1 MKQEVSTGGSLSSQ
15 WASRLRGR
23 IAGIATV
30 GLVLVLLLGAAV
42 AYAEVPHAPATPA
55 AAIPAASAAPASPAD
70 PAHGT
75 VIVQLGD
82 HDLVARPIIFTAPIS
97 GLEALQLAGLEVV
110 TTSTSFGTVVCSIEG
125 VGCPADDCFCD
136 DSVFWGYKSWDGAA
150 WQDYMVG
157 ASDSALSDGAVEG
170 WRWGEWG
177 SAMWQAQPV
186 TAALQAL
193 DWLKQRQSLSDGGFG
208 SEGDSAEALLAIGA
222 HGYGAGEWRR
232 QAGGPSLGRYWLTR
246 ARSYSSQG
254 AAQAGKLAVGASAA
268 EMCWPGSAAQP
279 ANYYDGTTGI
289 YAEGAGSQAWAI
301 LGVTALG
308 QTVPAGATQYL
319 KGLAQPN
326 GGFEWGPGWGTD
338 TNATALS
345 VQALIAT
352 GEPTTSPVVT
362 DALAYLRAAQ
372 NEDGGFPYAP
382 DSPWG
387 TDSDANSTAYVI
399 ETLRAAGEDLNGA
412 AWSKGANTPISFLL
426 SLQLE
431 DGSFEWQQ
439 GKGSNQLASQQAAV
453 ALLGRTF
460 PLRIAETVRCPSV
473 HLPLAGR

>member
-1 MKQEVSTGGSLSSQ
+1 MEQDVSTGRSLR
-15 WASRLRGR
+15 SRWVSWLLDR
-23 IAGIATV
+23 IAGIATTC
-30 GLVLVLLLGAAV
+30 LTLVLLLGSAA
-42 AYAEVPHAPATPA
+42 AHAEVPHAPATPA
-55 AAIPAASAAPASPAD
+55 AVVPAASAAPASPAD
-70 PAHGT
+70 EAHGT
-75 VIVQLGD
+75 VIVQLGE
-82 HDLVARPIIFTAPIS
+82 HDTVARHITFSAPIS
-97 GLEALQLAGLEVV
+97 GLDALQLAGLEVV
-110 TTSTSFGTVVCSIEG
+110 TTSTSFGPVVCSIEG

-136 DSVFWGYKSWDGAA
+136 DSVFWGYKSWDGAS

-157 ASDSALSDGAVEG
+157 AGDSSLSDGAVEG

-177 SAMWQAQPV
+177 SAMWPAQPV

-193 DWLKQRQSLSDGGFG
+193 DWLKLRQSLSDGGFG

-222 HGYGAGEWRR
+222 NGFDAGEWQR
-232 QAGGPSLGRYWLTR
+232 QAGGPSLSRYWLAR
-246 ARSYSSQG
+246 ARSYGSQG

-268 EMCWPGSAAQP
+268 EMCWPGGAAQP
-279 ANYYDGTTGI
+279 ANYYDEATGI

-301 LGVTALG
+301 LGVAALG
-308 QTVPAGATQYL
+308 QEVPAGATQYL

-352 GEPTTSPVVT
+352 GEPVT
-362 DALAYLRAAQ
+362 APLITEAMAYLRTAQ

-399 ETLRAAGEDLNGA
+399 ETLRVAGEDLNGA
-412 AWSKGANTPISFLL
+412 AWSRGSNTPISFLL

-431 DGSFEWQQ
+431 DGSFEWQEGQ
-439 GKGSNQLASQQAAV
+439 GSNQLASQQAVV

-460 PLRIAETVRCPSV
+460 PLRTAETVWCPAV
-473 HLPLAGR
+473 HLPFTGR